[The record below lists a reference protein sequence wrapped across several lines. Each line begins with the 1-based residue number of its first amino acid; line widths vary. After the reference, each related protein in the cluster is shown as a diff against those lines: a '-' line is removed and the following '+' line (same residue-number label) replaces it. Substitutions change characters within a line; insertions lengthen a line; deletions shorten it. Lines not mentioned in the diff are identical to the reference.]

1 MSTAEFAAEF
11 SNTAMGDAA
20 EKIMNFVETAV
31 KLRDGHPDRLK
42 LAADMAGVIV
52 SVLLIVGQGYVLT

>member
-20 EKIMNFVETAV
+20 EKIMNFVETVV